1 VPASDSEI
9 YTLTLKKL
17 AVNAHEAVFV
27 DDSKGNVI
35 AAENLGM
42 KGIIFT
48 TAHKFNQFS
57 F

>member
-1 VPASDSEI
+1 MPASDSEI